1 VSVVALAVLVFAYL
15 LGSVPSAYLVG
26 RWVKGIDLRTVG
38 SGTLGSSN
46 VYYHVGKF
54 WLFVVGIF
62 DMFGKGAG
70 SVLIARAF
78 DQPLAVQAAAGLLAV
93 VGHNWGVFLRFQGG
107 RGVAPTVGVL
117 LVLARPELVLF
128 IITGTAGWRLT
139 GASPVWV
146 LAGFALMPLAALALG
161 QPTAEAGLLA
171 GILAVTVLK
180 RLTANSLRG
189 TGVPLHTLLLN
200 RLVFDRDIADHD
212 AWVRRGS
219 AGWAPRG

>member
-1 VSVVALAVLVFAYL
+1 MSALALAVLVFACL
-15 LGSVPSAYLVG
+15 LGSIPSAYLVG
-26 RWVKGIDLRTVG
+26 RWVKGIDLRQVG

-62 DMFGKGAG
+62 DMFGKGSG
-70 SVLIARAF
+70 SVLLARAF
-78 DQPLAVQAAAGLLAV
+78 DLPLAVQAAAGLLAV

-139 GASPVWV
+139 GSSAVWV
-146 LAGFALMPLAALALG
+146 LAGFVLMPLAALGLG
-161 QPTAEAGLLA
+161 QPIEEAGLLA
-171 GILAVTVLK
+171 GVLAVTVIK

-189 TGVPLHTLLLN
+189 TGVPLRTLLLN

-212 AWVRRGS
+212 AWVRRT
-219 AGWAPRG
+219 ATREAPRG

>member
-1 VSVVALAVLVFAYL
+1 VSTGALAVLAVAYL

-26 RWVKGIDLRTVG
+26 RWVKGIDLRQVG

-62 DMFGKGAG
+62 DMFGKGSG
-70 SVLIARAF
+70 SVLLARAL

-93 VGHNWGVFLRFQGG
+93 VGHNWGVFLRLQGG

-139 GASPVWV
+139 GSSPVWV
-146 LAGFALMPLAALALG
+146 LMGFILMPLAALALG

-171 GILAVTVLK
+171 GLLAVTVVK

-189 TGVPLHTLLLN
+189 TGIPLHTLLLN

-212 AWVRRGS
+212 AWVRREN
-219 AGWAPRG
+219 ANEAPRG